1 MSSIIRSIS
10 LDSIEDDFLKEY
22 ELSPTAL
29 LKEKIW
35 EMQGMIKKVAEE
47 RIKKLVVR
55 ITILSEINENLEKE
69 LDELKCE
76 DVLEKEKK

>member
-47 RIKKLVVR
+47 RIKKLVAR